1 MQKRLIKW
9 CAWIGGL
16 IILLLA
22 VSLFSLSVGSADIS
36 PAKVFPLIFAQK
48 ESIQTTILLSIRL
61 PRIILAL
68 IVGGSLA
75 VAGVIF
81 QGMFRNPLVEPY
93 TLGVSGGA
101 ALGVALV
108 SILKLALIKPLA
120 GFIGAMG
127 SIFLVY
133 FLTGRKSHLRISTL
147 LLTGV
152 MISFISSSL
161 IMLIMAISRTED
173 IHGILFWIMGSLE
186 AASWPMIKIVFFA
199 TFLGV
204 LVSLFLT
211 QDLNALSLGEEE
223 ALHLGI
229 NIEKVKKILF
239 IIASLLSGCAV
250 AVSGIIG
257 FVGLV
262 TPHFMRML
270 VGSDHRILLIVSFLA
285 GATFL
290 LLCDTLAR
298 TIIAPMELPVGVIT
312 GILGGSLFVYALSKR
327 QILH

>member
-1 MQKRLIKW
+1 MQKRLVKW
-9 CAWIGGL
+9 FTWVAGL
-16 IILLLA
+16 CILLFA
-22 VSLFSLSVGSADIS
+22 VGLFSLCIGSADIS
-36 PAKVFPLIFAQK
+36 PAKVFSLIFAR
-48 ESIQTTILLSIRL
+48 EDNIQTTILLNIRL

-68 IVGGSLA
+68 TVGGALA
-75 VAGVIF
+75 VSGVIF

-101 ALGVALV
+101 ALAVASV

-133 FLTGRKSHLRISTL
+133 FLTARKSQLRISTL

-161 IMLIMAISRTED
+161 ILLILAISRTED

-186 AASWPMIKIVFFA
+186 AASWPMIKIVSSA
-199 TFLGV
+199 TILAIVV
-204 LVSLFLT
+204 LLFLMH
-211 QDLNALSLGEEE
+211 DLNALSLGEEE

-229 NIEKVKKILF
+229 NVEKIKKVLF
-239 IIASLLSGCAV
+239 VLASLLSGCAV
-250 AVSGIIG
+250 SVSGIIG

-262 TPHFMRML
+262 TPHAMRIL

-285 GATFL
+285 GAIFL
-290 LLCDTLAR
+290 LVCDTLAR

-312 GILGGSLFVYALSKR
+312 GILGGSLFVYALSRR
-327 QILH
+327 QVIY